1 MIGRR
6 TSPNYSLAPDALKQI
21 EAKMRQMQA
30 TGQVITAE
38 MMEAMYAAALKTGTE
53 QNKLQSQETMTGI
66 REAAETKRREDAAKE
81 AKNADMA
88 KGIGGTIGNIGL
100 RYGYKYLDGKL
111 NPAQTPGGLL
121 AGDPLKTIG
130 GQPIHQ
136 QGLQTVGGQDITLG
150 GAQPTL
156 MPEGNPLSGYGS
168 AADMQALELAP
179 AQLPGPFTTP
189 PATPGPMVGP
199 SVQTGGAIMPSTGME
214 LGPAAEMMGGAE
226 GAGLAPIANTM
237 EGIAPNVGL
246 AELGGTMYP
255 GSQIGTSLVAEGA
268 GTGITST
275 APIAADA
282 VVGTAA
288 PAIETGMS
296 VAAPAA
302 SGLSAMAGPAGFG
315 ALGSGVLGAT
325 GVRDDVGQ
333 AILFN
338 QGGEN
343 EQDIAGGVVGGAA
356 AGAAAGTWVFPGVGT
371 VVGGIIGG
379 VVGGVSA
386 ALDDCIIVT
395 CCHGRHSE
403 QVDIA
408 REYRNRF
415 MSPAQIRGYY
425 ALAEKVVPV
434 LTRHRRVRTM
444 VRWHLVDRLINYG
457 RWATGRTTIQP
468 SITDTLVTKAFLG
481 LCSAISIY
489 IRQYVR
495 VTGEVY

>member
-6 TSPNYSLAPDALKQI
+6 ASPNYSLAPDALKQI

-38 MMEAMYAAALKTGTE
+38 MMEAMYTAALKTGTE

-66 REAAETKRREDAAKE
+66 REAAETRRREDAAKE
-81 AKNADMA
+81 AKNAEMA
-88 KGIGGTIGNIGL
+88 KGIGGTVGNIGL

-111 NPAQTPGGLL
+111 NPVKAPGGSV
-121 AGDPLKTIG
+121 AGDPMKTIG

-168 AADMQALELAP
+168 AADMQAFELAP
-179 AQLPGPFTTP
+179 AQLPGPLTTP
-189 PATPGPMVGP
+189 PATPVPMVGP
-199 SVQTGGAIMPSTGME
+199 SVQTGGAIMPSTE
-214 LGPAAEMMGGAE
+214 LGAAIPA
-226 GAGLAPIANTM
+226 T
-237 EGIAPNVGL
+237 EGIAAVQPVTSSM
-246 AELGGTMYP
+246 GGTASLLP
-255 GSQIGTSLVAEGA
+255 TTELVA
-268 GTGITST
+268 
-275 APIAADA
+275 PVAAET
-282 VVGTAA
+282 VGT
-288 PAIETGMS
+288 
-296 VAAPAA
+296 VAPAA
-302 SGLSAMAGPAGFG
+302 VETGVGVATPAATTGFSSGLGALSGPAGFG
-315 ALGSGVLGAT
+315 ALGSGILGAT

-386 ALDDCIIVT
+386 VLDDCIIVT

-415 MSPAQIRGYY
+415 MSPSQIRGYY

-434 LTRHRRVRTM
+434 LTSHRRVRTM

-489 IRQYVR
+489 VRQYIR